1 MQIIVVSN
9 SLSKRIEYFIEAGK
23 HLQVEVRFMTY
34 GELFNCLPQLR
45 QAVIKLEPCVSD
57 ETNFLKYALLNQAYK
72 ETLQRL
78 GEMRL
83 SDDVCFLNTPHAL
96 LRALD
101 KKETKQVLM
110 DRGLKVTPMLPSPRS
125 FDELRE
131 LLADCGRGCFLK
143 PRYGSGAGGIMA
155 VRYQPN
161 RNKWVVYTTL
171 QQVDGVIHNTKRIN
185 RLSTEK
191 EMIPLAEAVMQTEAI
206 LEEWIP
212 KEQLQGENYDL
223 RVVCRESE
231 IDYIV
236 VRCSKGSI
244 TNLHLNNKAH
254 WWNEL
259 SLPEVVRQQIYFQC
273 QEAVQSLDLQYAG
286 VDVLIERGTDIPY
299 IIEVNGQGDHV
310 YQDMF
315 AHNSIY
321 IQQIKNIK
329 KNITMQIDELPAGE
343 QTQNPDLD
351 MNQVVGTHDILM
363 LCFDTLRYDVSKEEE
378 EAGRTPVLNSHG
390 GEWEKRHAPGNFTY
404 PSHFAI
410 FAGFLPS
417 PAEPHSLRSR
427 KWLFFPVQAGTGRI
441 PPAGSYP
448 FTEATFVQSLANVGY
463 ETICIGGVNFFS
475 KRNELGRVFPG
486 YFTKSYWL
494 PTFGCTAPDSTEKQ
508 IDFALKKLENYPEDK
523 RIFMYINF
531 SAIHYPNCHYV
542 EGKMKDDK
550 ESHAAALQYVD
561 SQLPRL
567 FQAFQKRG
575 NTLVIALSD
584 HGTCYGEDGYEYHCI
599 SHETVYTVPYK
610 HFILTKK

>member
-1 MQIIVVSN
+1 MERIV
-9 SLSKRIEYFIEAGK
+9 LS
-23 HLQVEVRFMTY
+23 
-34 GELFNCLPQLR
+34 
-45 QAVIKLEPCVSD
+45 
-57 ETNFLKYALLNQAYK
+57 
-72 ETLQRL
+72 
-78 GEMRL
+78 
-83 SDDVCFLNTPHAL
+83 
-96 LRALD
+96 
-101 KKETKQVLM
+101 
-110 DRGLKVTPMLPSPRS
+110 
-125 FDELRE
+125 
-131 LLADCGRGCFLK
+131 
-143 PRYGSGAGGIMA
+143 
-155 VRYQPN
+155 
-161 RNKWVVYTTL
+161 
-171 QQVDGVIHNTKRIN
+171 
-185 RLSTEK
+185 
-191 EMIPLAEAVMQTEAI
+191 
-206 LEEWIP
+206 EE
-212 KEQLQGENYDL
+212 
-223 RVVCRESE
+223 
-231 IDYIV
+231 
-236 VRCSKGSI
+236 
-244 TNLHLNNKAH
+244 
-254 WWNEL
+254 
-259 SLPEVVRQQIYFQC
+259 VRQQIYFQC

-329 KNITMQIDELPAGE
+329 RDITMQIDELPAGE

-363 LCFDTLRYDVSKEEE
+363 LCFDTLRYDVSKG
-378 EAGRTPVLNSHG
+378 GRSG
-390 GEWEKRHAPGNFTY
+390 GKNTGTEQSRRRMGKRHAPGNFTY

-550 ESHAAALQYVD
+550 GITRCRAAICRQSAYPVYFRPFR
-561 SQLPRL
+561 S
-567 FQAFQKRG
+567 
-575 NTLVIALSD
+575 
-584 HGTCYGEDGYEYHCI
+584 GEI
-599 SHETVYTVPYK
+599 RW
-610 HFILTKK
+610 

>member
-1 MQIIVVSN
+1 
-9 SLSKRIEYFIEAGK
+9 
-23 HLQVEVRFMTY
+23 
-34 GELFNCLPQLR
+34 
-45 QAVIKLEPCVSD
+45 
-57 ETNFLKYALLNQAYK
+57 
-72 ETLQRL
+72 
-78 GEMRL
+78 
-83 SDDVCFLNTPHAL
+83 
-96 LRALD
+96 
-101 KKETKQVLM
+101 
-110 DRGLKVTPMLPSPRS
+110 
-125 FDELRE
+125 
-131 LLADCGRGCFLK
+131 
-143 PRYGSGAGGIMA
+143 
-155 VRYQPN
+155 
-161 RNKWVVYTTL
+161 
-171 QQVDGVIHNTKRIN
+171 
-185 RLSTEK
+185 
-191 EMIPLAEAVMQTEAI
+191 
-206 LEEWIP
+206 
-212 KEQLQGENYDL
+212 
-223 RVVCRESE
+223 
-231 IDYIV
+231 
-236 VRCSKGSI
+236 
-244 TNLHLNNKAH
+244 
-254 WWNEL
+254 
-259 SLPEVVRQQIYFQC
+259 
-273 QEAVQSLDLQYAG
+273 
-286 VDVLIERGTDIPY
+286 
-299 IIEVNGQGDHV
+299 
-310 YQDMF
+310 
-315 AHNSIY
+315 
-321 IQQIKNIK
+321 
-329 KNITMQIDELPAGE
+329 MQIDELPAGE

-404 PSHFAI
+404 
-410 FAGFLPS
+410 
-417 PAEPHSLRSR
+417 
-427 KWLFFPVQAGTGRI
+427 RI